1 LPALPVDGAAKAQ
14 VAQGRLLALDCFTHC
29 HLLMMLLL
37 LLQGKPAA
45 SKGMD
50 RLSGRSRVRTP
61 DDNPMDY
68 LPQVRR
74 FAVEVQCVYVDS

>member
-1 LPALPVDGAAKAQ
+1 MVLQ
-14 VAQGRLLALDCFTHC
+14 LL
-29 HLLMMLLL
+29 LLLLL

-61 DDNPMDY
+61 DDSPMDY
-68 LPQVRR
+68 LPQVRGLTFDFR
-74 FAVEVQCVYVDS
+74 PLNCEF